1 MRVTTKALFDLALKS
16 DNKNVKDTIQ
26 KITSAQTDTLTKSDR
41 VKPSEIKQIV
51 NTLLKELASNT
62 KTKQNILQ
70 EIKQSNIPKLMKNT
84 TDEISRLLSLIKS
97 DKSLSK
103 FVPVLEKLLL
113 HVKDIKPETL
123 KQELAR
129 SGILL
134 ESKLASEKI
143 QTMPMPLKEVL
154 INLKELLVKN
164 LPKQNLQILKNIDVL
179 LSAKKIDSVFMQS
192 LQSLVKVIKVLPDLP
207 KTVELLLKK
216 LDALPTQ
223 TSVKELLAQI
233 KQLLS
238 KSPQAQALHVKS
250 IEKILDAPKA
260 DKGFV
265 NDIKALIVDIKQS
278 KAIDKPIVQ
287 TIVKLEELMQKSSLI
302 ESKIKNTS
310 LVLPKEIQKVTEQ
323 IRQVLVEL
331 KGLVQSS
338 KKEPILETKSQEIA
352 RLVEQTLKS
361 PEFFSRELSKAT
373 ISEKLQQIVNLIK
386 SEFVKVDAKN
396 SLHVEVAKLANS
408 LEVIIKEQVLTKKI
422 VPNQRLQADVNIKQE
437 LANDIKSVL
446 LNIKQE
452 LSVQGSLASR
462 ELLLQVDR
470 ILTQIDYFQ
479 LSSLSSNSFSSYLP
493 FLWEG
498 LQEGQVNLKKL
509 KENRFFCEINI
520 KLKEYGKIDIMLMLF
535 EDIHIN
541 ISVFAQK
548 DEFLKLVQDNLMELK
563 QGINKL
569 GLIPSSVQLKK
580 RDKDDESQNPLEQL
594 GTSLNIEA

>member
-123 KQELAR
+123 KQELTK

-154 INLKELLVKN
+154 VNLKELLVKN

>member
-84 TDEISRLLSLIKS
+84 TDEISRLLSLVKS

-123 KQELAR
+123 KQELTK

-154 INLKELLVKN
+154 VNLKELLVKN

>member
-84 TDEISRLLSLIKS
+84 TDEISRLLNLVKS

-123 KQELAR
+123 KQELTK

-154 INLKELLVKN
+154 VNLKELLVKN

>member
-1 MRVTTKALFDLALKS
+1 M
-16 DNKNVKDTIQ
+16 
-26 KITSAQTDTLTKSDR
+26 
-41 VKPSEIKQIV
+41 
-51 NTLLKELASNT
+51 
-62 KTKQNILQ
+62 
-70 EIKQSNIPKLMKNT
+70 
-84 TDEISRLLSLIKS
+84 
-97 DKSLSK
+97 
-103 FVPVLEKLLL
+103 
-113 HVKDIKPETL
+113 
-123 KQELAR
+123 
-129 SGILL
+129 
-134 ESKLASEKI
+134 
-143 QTMPMPLKEVL
+143 
-154 INLKELLVKN
+154 
-164 LPKQNLQILKNIDVL
+164 
-179 LSAKKIDSVFMQS
+179 
-192 LQSLVKVIKVLPDLP
+192 
-207 KTVELLLKK
+207 
-216 LDALPTQ
+216 
-223 TSVKELLAQI
+223 
-233 KQLLS
+233 
-238 KSPQAQALHVKS
+238 
-250 IEKILDAPKA
+250 
-260 DKGFV
+260 
-265 NDIKALIVDIKQS
+265 DIKQS

>member
-84 TDEISRLLSLIKS
+84 TDEISRLLSLVKS

-123 KQELAR
+123 KQELTK

-154 INLKELLVKN
+154 VNLKELLVKN

-223 TSVKELLAQI
+223 TSVKELLTQI